1 MKQSICGSMRFSP
14 RTLGEVFVAQA
25 ESTAPWWQLLELQAR
40 AFEASV
46 KTNPLGKGERFL
58 LFYLRAHSHP
68 RPPETESPWVGSR
81 NLHVKSSCRPYA
93 QGGLKCVALHQ
104 GFLTSAWLTFGAGK
118 FLVVGGCPVQLGCSA
133 ASLASPQ

>member
-1 MKQSICGSMRFSP
+1 MRFSP

-68 RPPETESPWVGSR
+68 RPPETES
-81 NLHVKSSCRPYA
+81 L
-93 QGGLKCVALHQ
+93 GGGIQKPACKV
-104 GFLTSAWLTFGAGK
+104 FM
-118 FLVVGGCPVQLGCSA
+118 
-133 ASLASPQ
+133 